1 MCVICLIISAK
12 YFYMDVVVLV
22 GLSCVIAVIVVCW
35 GHSILLK
42 IAKEKNIVDNPDA
55 RKLQKRP
62 VPVMGGIAVFFGVVA
77 GLAFGICFI
86 SEMQVLFPILL
97 SMIIMFYMGFM
108 DDTVGL
114 TPSIRFVAEILTII
128 CLITASD
135 MCVDNL
141 HGIWRLGIISHWI
154 AIPLTIFAG
163 VGIINAVNMI
173 DGVNGLSSGLCIVYS
188 VLFGIVFFK
197 SGDIPNAM
205 LAFTMAASLF
215 PFLIHN
221 IFGNTSKMYIGDTGT
236 MLMGIVL
243 CWFIIVSLHSD
254 SMLVKCGFNSNF
266 SPVAFC
272 LAVLSVPVFDTLRV
286 MTLRIVRGKS
296 PFKPD
301 RTHLHHVLIDLGIS
315 PSITSLSEIMLDI
328 FVVLVWVIAYVFN
341 ASVTMQLYVVVIA
354 ALLSVVGLY
363 FFLNNQMKHDTRL
376 LHKIQKFSIRT
387 HLGHTQWWLR
397 FQRYLDKNSDILH

>member
-1 MCVICLIISAK
+1 MSFLYHCGFCCMLGTFYLI
-12 YFYMDVVVLV
+12 
-22 GLSCVIAVIVVCW
+22 
-35 GHSILLK
+35 
-42 IAKEKNIVDNPDA
+42 ENRQRKNIVDNPDA

-62 VPVMGGIAVFFGVVA
+62 VPVMGGIAVFLGVVV
-77 GLAFGICFI
+77 GLIFGICFI
-86 SEMQVLFPILL
+86 SGMNVLFPVLL

-114 TPSIRFVAEILTII
+114 TPIVRFIAEILTII
-128 CLITASD
+128 CLIVASGMSVND
-135 MCVDNL
+135 F
-141 HGIWRLGIISHWI
+141 HGIWNIDIIPDWI
-154 AIPLTIFAG
+154 AIPLTVFAG

-188 VLFGIVFFK
+188 VLFGVIFIK

-254 SMLVKCGFNSNF
+254 SMLVKCGLNSNF

-286 MTLRIVRGKS
+286 MTLRIVKGNS

-301 RTHLHHVLIDLGIS
+301 RTHLHHILIDLGIS
-315 PSITSLSEIMLDI
+315 PSITSLSEILLDI
-328 FVVLVWVIAYVFN
+328 FVVLVWLIAYIAN
-341 ASVTMQLYVVVIA
+341 ASVTVQLYVVVIA
-354 ALLSVVGLY
+354 AFY
-363 FFLNNQMKHDTRL
+363 RL
-376 LHKIQKFSIRT
+376 
-387 HLGHTQWWLR
+387 
-397 FQRYLDKNSDILH
+397 

>member
-1 MCVICLIISAK
+1 MNNVILICL
-12 YFYMDVVVLV
+12 
-22 GLSCVIAVIVVCW
+22 SCIIAVFVVCW

-62 VPVMGGIAVFFGVVA
+62 VPVMGGIAVFLGVVV
-77 GLAFGICFI
+77 GLIFGICFI
-86 SEMQVLFPILL
+86 SGMNVLFPVLL
-97 SMIIMFYMGFM
+97 AMIIMFYMGFM

-114 TPSIRFVAEILTII
+114 TPIVRFIAEILTII
-128 CLITASD
+128 CLIVASGMSVND
-135 MCVDNL
+135 F
-141 HGIWRLGIISHWI
+141 HGIWNIDIIPDWI
-154 AIPLTIFAG
+154 AIPLTVFAG

-188 VLFGIVFFK
+188 VLFGVIFIK

-254 SMLVKCGFNSNF
+254 SMLVKCGLNSNF

-286 MTLRIVRGKS
+286 MTLRIVKGNS

-301 RTHLHHVLIDLGIS
+301 RTHLHHILIDLGIS
-315 PSITSLSEIMLDI
+315 PSITSLSEILLDI
-328 FVVLVWVIAYVFN
+328 FVVLVWLIAYIAN
-341 ASVTMQLYVVVIA
+341 ASVTVQLYVVVIA
-354 ALLSVVGLY
+354 AFLSVVGLY
-363 FFLNNQMKHDTRL
+363 FFLNNQMKHDTVL

-397 FQRYLDKNSDILH
+397 FQQYLDNNSSK